1 MLFLSTLLL
10 STLSSLPPIMR
21 ATFRV
26 AFLLACCVWA
36 IIDQTQS
43 SNQGNS
49 SHSNPG
55 EITGKNQTGKTEPIR
70 FSNKAKDNCS
80 MVILNKGNV
89 TKLRVSC
96 KNKGKSYSCTYQGKP
111 NLCRAYSKN
120 PRHYFTQIM
129 WEMRK
134 LQNSCQGFCTY
145 KPLMCRS
152 ATDEAQM
159 VFHQSGPTLTPSKA
173 PTKKY
178 SSLVT
183 NPAETTT
190 QSLTEIPKSWAARA
204 LVGDFTGLLV
214 LHHRLVPVKKS
225 FHMPIHCSLGDFWI
239 KFVCS
244 MQ

>member
-1 MLFLSTLLL
+1 MLFPSTLLS

-21 ATFRV
+21 ATFQV

-36 IIDQTQS
+36 IIAQTQS

-55 EITGKNQTGKTEPIR
+55 EITGNDQTGKTEPIR

-80 MVILNKGNV
+80 MVVSSKGDL

-111 NLCRAYSKN
+111 KLCRTYSNN

-134 LQNSCQGFCTY
+134 LQNSCQGRCTY

-159 VFHQSGPTLTPSKA
+159 VFYSSWAKIQNQPGKA
-173 PTKKY
+173 PTKECSNPVK
-178 SSLVT
+178 
-183 NPAETTT
+183 NPAKTTT
-190 QSLTEIPKSWAARA
+190 QSPSETPKSWAERHCWAIVQDLCSYIIA
-204 LVGDFTGLLV
+204 L
-214 LHHRLVPVKKS
+214 
-225 FHMPIHCSLGDFWI
+225 I
-239 KFVCS
+239 
-244 MQ
+244 Q